1 MAVRPYD
8 RTASRETD
16 QTIILPIFCSLFEG
30 LERKVDHGKLPQSGR
45 CAPRAPIFVVPDQ
58 DQDQVSDVLAWL
70 LPGSSGQAI
79 EVGFGLAWP
88 EPWLM
93 RWQCEKSYVL

>member
-16 QTIILPIFCSLFEG
+16 QNIILPIFCDTGVCCSLFEG

-79 EVGFGLAWP
+79 EVGFGLALA
-88 EPWLM
+88 WLGL
-93 RWQCEKSYVL
+93 SHGL